1 MQERAPRSLILYQT
15 SPMELKCPR
24 LERSFLIKVDLTH
37 LHIFSLLG
45 RLVCLPFRQ
54 VFIHTLRILHLTTTA
69 HSHVHLYHLLTSK
82 PLPRLIEPISPL
94 SHHLPTLKA
103 LLQRIC
109 LRTKK

>member
-1 MQERAPRSLILYQT
+1 MQERALRSLILYQT
-15 SPMELKCPR
+15 FPLELKYPR

-54 VFIHTLRILHLTTTA
+54 VFIRILHLTTTA

-82 PLPRLIEPISPL
+82 PLPRPIEPISPL

-109 LRTKK
+109 LLTKK